1 MSIAK
6 PKLPTNLVSVEDF
19 SSLAQEHRSEDSP
32 ISGIYCSDTT
42 LVEEDLL
49 LLEVRSSRFQG
60 CSFTHCHF
68 EKAVFIDVCF
78 QNCDLSN
85 SRFRGAFFERCQFLS
100 CKAVGVDMSDTR
112 FKNVAFRQTR
122 LQYAFF
128 DKAKMSDVLFDEID
142 FTESSMI
149 EASLKNF
156 TVRDVKFI
164 RNNFFKTPLSGIDLS
179 QSDLV
184 APVVS
189 MPPVELKG
197 AIISPA
203 QAADLIGLWGI
214 VVKED

>member
-1 MSIAK
+1 MKIAN
-6 PKLPTNLVSVEDF
+6 PKLPTNLIPVEDF
-19 SSLAQEHRSEDSP
+19 SSLAQEHRSEDTP
-32 ISGIYCSDTT
+32 ITGILCGDLSFR
-42 LVEEDLL
+42 EEDLIS
-49 LLEVRSSRFQG
+49 LEVRGSRFQN

-68 EKAVFIDVCF
+68 EKAVFVDVVF

-100 CKAVGVDMSDTR
+100 CKAIGVDMSDTR
-112 FKNVAFRQTR
+112 IKHVAFRQTK
-122 LQYAFF
+122 LLYTFF
-128 DKAKMSDVLFDEID
+128 DKSKISDVLFDEID

-149 EASLKNF
+149 EASFKNF

-164 RNNFFKTPLSGIDLS
+164 RNNFFKTPLCGVDLS
-179 QSDLV
+179 RCDLV

-189 MPPVELKG
+189 MPPFELKG

-214 VVKED
+214 VVKSD